1 MIIFWV
7 VLLSFWVGFQPLIAQ
22 PPEGSANPPPKIKVE
37 FKAFDTPNDA
47 GHSITVQWK
56 PIPEAAMVKIYR
68 AESRRGPFVHVKSA
82 TGYEHKIDD
91 TEVEDGVEYYYRL
104 IVELKDG
111 TLISSDVVGPVISSQ
126 QYFDKSKLPLF
137 VALTIFLV
145 ILVVNIWRAKRGHQ
159 FKLRE
164 IPGLKALDEAVGRA
178 AEMGRPVLFTPGL
191 GTLRSLST
199 IAALN
204 VLSHIAKKTAQY
216 NVRLLVP
223 NYQPSVYTV
232 ASEVVRN
239 AYLAAG
245 RPDLF
250 NADDIFYVS
259 SRQFGFAAG
268 VTGLMLREKTAAH
281 FFMGYYYAESL
292 ILTETGAATGAIQ
305 IAGSD
310 AVTQLPFFIVTCDYT
325 LIGEELYAASA
336 YLAQNNLLSA
346 TIRTQDIM
354 KAIIVALLVGTFA
367 LSFVSA
373 TLAQKVVSVF

>member
-1 MIIFWV
+1 
-7 VLLSFWVGFQPLIAQ
+7 
-22 PPEGSANPPPKIKVE
+22 
-37 FKAFDTPNDA
+37 
-47 GHSITVQWK
+47 
-56 PIPEAAMVKIYR
+56 
-68 AESRRGPFVHVKSA
+68 
-82 TGYEHKIDD
+82 
-91 TEVEDGVEYYYRL
+91 
-104 IVELKDG
+104 
-111 TLISSDVVGPVISSQ
+111 
-126 QYFDKSKLPLF
+126 
-137 VALTIFLV
+137 
-145 ILVVNIWRAKRGHQ
+145 
-159 FKLRE
+159 
-164 IPGLKALDEAVGRA
+164 
-178 AEMGRPVLFTPGL
+178 
-191 GTLRSLST
+191 
-199 IAALN
+199 
-204 VLSHIAKKTAQY
+204 
-216 NVRLLVP
+216 
-223 NYQPSVYTV
+223 V